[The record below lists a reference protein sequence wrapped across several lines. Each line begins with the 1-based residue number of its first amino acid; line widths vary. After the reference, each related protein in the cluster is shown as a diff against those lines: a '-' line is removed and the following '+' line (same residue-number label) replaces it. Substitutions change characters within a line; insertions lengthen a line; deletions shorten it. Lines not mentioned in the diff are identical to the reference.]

1 MLRYPDQ
8 KGIKMPRLT
17 LQSLIGRKKAAP
29 SVIARLLDAIDTPI
43 AIEDAEGQLLLG
55 ETVDNRAAKYPVEL
69 EGETA
74 GWVFGNP
81 RAEAVAALLTH
92 LLSKESEK
100 KTLGNEVLHLYR
112 EVNLIYSF
120 SEKLAALLELDTV
133 ATMALEQARQ
143 LITGTGGAVML
154 LDQAAQTL
162 ERVAAFGE
170 TWRASPSVQLGEGI
184 VGAVALRGNAE
195 IINDVRLDPR
205 YVEEGNAISSLIC
218 APLKIK
224 ELVTGVIVLG
234 SATPVAYT
242 AADLK
247 LLNTLALQTATAIEN
262 ALLFEKTVQAAKD
275 REQLLALHKELEVAS
290 NIQKSIVPG
299 KFPAFPERKDFEILA
314 AMTPAKEVGGDF
326 YDFFLIDPERLG
338 FVIGDVSG
346 KGVPAALFMAVS
358 RTLLKATALRGVPP
372 EQCLE
377 EMNHVLTS
385 ESVSNMFVTVFY
397 GILNTRTGEVAY
409 CSGGHNPPYILRR
422 DGRVEAMEM
431 TGGLVLGVFGK
442 ATYQAKQ
449 IALEAGDGLF
459 LYTDGI
465 TEAMDGDYNEFTESR
480 LEACL
485 KQGRGSALGDLI
497 QRVVGEVKTF
507 ANGAPQAD
515 DMTMLALRYL
525 A

>member
-1 MLRYPDQ
+1 MARFS
-8 KGIKMPRLT
+8 
-17 LQSLIGRKKAAP
+17 LQNLIGRKKEASSAIASLLKAIGAP
-29 SVIARLLDAIDTPI
+29 VSIK
-43 AIEDAEGQLLLG
+43 DAEGRLLLG
-55 ETVDNRAAKYPVEL
+55 DLIENPEAKYPIKL
-69 EGETA
+69 EGETL
-74 GWVFGNP
+74 GWISGSQQV
-81 RAEAVAALLTH
+81 EAVAELLT
-92 LLSKESEK
+92 LLAGKEAEK

-112 EVNLIYSF
+112 EVNLIYNF
-120 SEKLAALLELDTV
+120 SEKLAALLELETV
-133 ATMALEQARQ
+133 ASMALDQARQ
-143 LITGTGGAVML
+143 LITATGGAVML
-154 LDQAAQTL
+154 LDEATQSL
-162 ERVAAFGE
+162 KSVADFGE
-170 TWRASPSVQLGEGI
+170 AWQAPNGFKLGEAI
-184 VGAVALRGNAE
+184 VGDIALRGNAE

-205 YVEEGNAISSLIC
+205 YVEDGNAISSLIC

-224 ELVTGVIVLG
+224 ERVTGVIILV
-234 SATPVAYT
+234 SATPVTYS

-290 NIQKSIVPG
+290 NIQKSIVPR
-299 KFPAFPERKDFEILA
+299 KFPPFPERKDFEILA

-326 YDFFLIDPERLG
+326 FDFFLIDAERLG

-377 EMNHVLTS
+377 EMNHALTS

-397 GILNTRTGEVAY
+397 GVLNTRTGEVNY
-409 CSGGHNPPYILRR
+409 CNGGHNPPYILRG
-422 DGRVEAMEM
+422 DGRIEAMEM

-442 ATYQAKQ
+442 ATYEAKQ
-449 IALEAGDGLF
+449 IVLQAGDGLF

-465 TEAMDGDYNEFTESR
+465 TEAMDGDNNEFTEGR
-480 LEACL
+480 LNECL
-485 KQGRGSALGDLI
+485 KRWHGSALVDLI
-497 QRVVGEVKTF
+497 QRVDGEVKSF

-515 DMTMLALRYL
+515 DMTILVLRYL